1 MEITAA
7 RFQQLKRFDSQNI
20 GNVIRQTLK
29 SKFDFLLN
37 WHPKYSESNRNI
49 GLSYSIITENLKEK
63 GYSYAALSP

>member
-7 RFQQLKRFDSQNI
+7 RFQELKRFDSQII

-29 SKFDFLLN
+29 SKFNVLLN

-49 GLSYSIITENLKEK
+49 VLSYSIITENLKEK
-63 GYSYAALSP
+63 GYS